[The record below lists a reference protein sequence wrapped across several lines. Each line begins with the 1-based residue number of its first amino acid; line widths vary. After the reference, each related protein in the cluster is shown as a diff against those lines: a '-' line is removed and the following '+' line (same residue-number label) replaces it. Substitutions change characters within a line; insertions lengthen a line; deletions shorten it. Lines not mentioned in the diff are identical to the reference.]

1 MTTKSW
7 ILLPI
12 TGGVGIS
19 LSGLIVLLAYGLP
32 GTASVLILEGGN
44 LALVFA
50 ALLVLDNCKVYARVR
65 NQGIYVSMI
74 LFVVSASLGAISY
87 VAGNILA
94 IFYASLGI
102 CGVGVLNIRLSIQFK
117 PKNAT

>member
-1 MTTKSW
+1 MKSW

-12 TGGVGIS
+12 TGGIGIS

-32 GTASVLILEGGN
+32 GTASVLILQGGN

-50 ALLVLDNCKVYARVR
+50 ALLVLDNQKAYARVR
-65 NQGIYVSMI
+65 NRGIYVSMT

-87 VAGNILA
+87 VAGNILDL
-94 IFYASLGI
+94 FYISLGV
-102 CGVGVLNIRLSIQFK
+102 CGIGVVSVRLSIQFK
-117 PKNAT
+117 PKNAG